1 MSQMGRS
8 SRALV
13 PTILLILLTV
23 GCSRRTPN
31 LPSESPAPTSATSF
45 QTSGLQG
52 ASEYVP
58 GTVPPFQN
66 SPLLPAGALVTVR
79 LKVPLVAD
87 SESRDSFEAVLDEP
101 VVVEGNTLIPR
112 DAIVSGR
119 IESAHTSRVTPDR
132 GYVRLTLDSVQV
144 DGLDVPIQTASLF
157 ARSLPRADTDS
168 DTIRLEK
175 GRRMTFRLKDPVF
188 LQLSSSKTCLLYTS
202 DAADE

>member
-1 MSQMGRS
+1 MPQMGRS

-13 PTILLILLTV
+13 LTILLTLLTV

-31 LPSESPAPTSATSF
+31 LPSEGAA
-45 QTSGLQG
+45 QTSTTPFQSPKTSSADAGLQG
-52 ASEYVP
+52 DSSQDVP
-58 GTVPPFQN
+58 GTGPPFQN
-66 SPLLPAGALVTVR
+66 TPLLPAGALVTVR
-79 LKVPLVAD
+79 LKVPLVAG
-87 SESRDSFEAVLDEP
+87 SGSRESFEAVLDEP

-144 DGLDVPIQTASLF
+144 DGLDVPLQTASLF
-157 ARSLPRADTDS
+157 ARSLPTPHANS

-188 LQLSSSKTCLLYTS
+188 LQLSSSKTTQ
-202 DAADE
+202 

>member
-13 PTILLILLTV
+13 LTILLTLLTV

-31 LPSESPAPTSATSF
+31 LPGEGAAQTSTTPFQSQKTSADAD
-45 QTSGLQG
+45 LQG
-52 ASEYVP
+52 YPSDDVH
-58 GTVPPFQN
+58 GTGPPFQN

-79 LKVPLVAD
+79 LKVPLLAG
-87 SESRDSFEAVLDEP
+87 SRFKPSFEAVLDEP

-119 IESAHTSRVTPDR
+119 IESAHSSRVTPDR
-132 GYVRLTLDSVQV
+132 SYVRLTLDSVQV

-157 ARSLPRADTDS
+157 ARPLPTAGTDS

-188 LQLSSSKTCLLYTS
+188 LQLSSSKTPQ
-202 DAADE
+202 

>member
-13 PTILLILLTV
+13 PTTLLILLTV

-31 LPSESPAPTSATSF
+31 LPSESPAPTSTTSF
-45 QTSGLQG
+45 QSSGLQG
-52 ASEYVP
+52 ASEDVP
-58 GTVPPFQN
+58 GTGPPFQN

-79 LKVPLVAD
+79 LKVPLIAD
-87 SESRDSFEAVLDEP
+87 SGSRDSFEAVLDEP

-132 GYVRLTLDSVQV
+132 GFVRLTLDSVQV

-157 ARSLPRADTDS
+157 ARSLPRADSDS

-188 LQLSSSKTCLLYTS
+188 LQLSSSKTS
-202 DAADE
+202 Q

>member
-1 MSQMGRS
+1 MPQMGRS
-8 SRALV
+8 SRALAL
-13 PTILLILLTV
+13 TILLTLLTV

-31 LPSESPAPTSATSF
+31 LPGEGATQASTTPF
-45 QTSGLQG
+45 QSQKTSGADALLQ
-52 ASEYVP
+52 SYSSDDVP
-58 GTVPPFQN
+58 GTGPPFQN

-79 LKVPLVAD
+79 LKVPLVAG
-87 SESRDSFEAVLDEP
+87 SGFRESFEAVLDEP

-132 GYVRLTLDSVQV
+132 SYVRLTLDSVQV

-157 ARSLPRADTDS
+157 ARPLPTADTDS
-168 DTIRLEK
+168 GTIRLEK

-188 LQLSSSKTCLLYTS
+188 LQLSSSKS
-202 DAADE
+202 SQ

>member
-13 PTILLILLTV
+13 LTILLTLLTV

-31 LPSESPAPTSATSF
+31 LPSEGAA
-45 QTSGLQG
+45 QTSTTPFHSQKTSSADAALE
-52 ASEYVP
+52 AYSSDDVP
-58 GTVPPFQN
+58 GTGPPFQN
-66 SPLLPAGALVTVR
+66 SLLLPAGALVTVR
-79 LKVPLVAD
+79 LKVPLVAG
-87 SESRDSFEAVLDEP
+87 SGSRASFEAVLDEP

-119 IESAHTSRVTPDR
+119 IETAHTSSVTPDR

-157 ARSLPRADTDS
+157 ARPLSTADTDS

-188 LQLSSSKTCLLYTS
+188 LHLTSSKTS
-202 DAADE
+202 Q

>member
-8 SRALV
+8 SRAIA
-13 PTILLILLTV
+13 PTILLTLLTV

-31 LPSESPAPTSATSF
+31 LPSEGAAPPSTTPFQGQNTSSADTALQSSSPDN
-45 QTSGLQG
+45 
-52 ASEYVP
+52 VP
-58 GTVPPFQN
+58 AARPPFEN
-66 SPLLPAGALVTVR
+66 SPLLPAGVLVTVR
-79 LKVPLVAD
+79 LKVPLVV
-87 SESRDSFEAVLDEP
+87 ESGSRESFDAVLDEP

-112 DAIVSGR
+112 DAVVSGR
-119 IESAHTSRVTPDR
+119 IETAHTSRVTPDR

-157 ARSLPRADTDS
+157 ARSLPTADTDS

-188 LQLSSSKTCLLYTS
+188 LHLTSSRTS
-202 DAADE
+202 Q

>member
-8 SRALV
+8 SRALT
-13 PTILLILLTV
+13 PTILLTLLAV

-31 LPSESPAPTSATSF
+31 LPSEGAAPTSTTPFHSQKTSSADASLHGYS
-45 QTSGLQG
+45 SGD
-52 ASEYVP
+52 VP
-58 GTVPPFQN
+58 GTGPPFEN

-79 LKVPLVAD
+79 LKVPLVAESGS
-87 SESRDSFEAVLDEP
+87 SESFEALLDEP

-119 IESAHTSRVTPDR
+119 IESAHTSRATPDR

-157 ARSLPRADTDS
+157 ARPLPKADADS

-188 LQLSSSKTCLLYTS
+188 LHLTSSKFNQ
-202 DAADE
+202 

>member
-13 PTILLILLTV
+13 PTILLTLLTV

-31 LPSESPAPTSATSF
+31 LPSEGAA
-45 QTSGLQG
+45 QTSTTPFQSQNPSSADAGLRG
-52 ASEYVP
+52 YSSDDVP
-58 GTVPPFQN
+58 GSGPPFQN
-66 SPLLPAGALVTVR
+66 SPLLPAGVLVTVR
-79 LKVPLVAD
+79 LKVPLVAA
-87 SESRDSFEAVLDEP
+87 SGSRESFEAVLDEP

-119 IESAHTSRVTPDR
+119 IESAHTSSVTPDR

-157 ARSLPRADTDS
+157 ARSLPTADGDS

-188 LQLSSSKTCLLYTS
+188 LHLTSSKTS
-202 DAADE
+202 Q

>member
-13 PTILLILLTV
+13 PTTLLILLTV

-31 LPSESPAPTSATSF
+31 LPSESPAPTSTASF
-45 QTSGLQG
+45 QSSGLQG
-52 ASEYVP
+52 ASEDVP
-58 GTVPPFQN
+58 GTGPPFQN

-79 LKVPLVAD
+79 LKVPLIAD
-87 SESRDSFEAVLDEP
+87 SGSRDSFEAVLDEP

-132 GYVRLTLDSVQV
+132 GFVRLTLDSVQV
-144 DGLDVPIQTASLF
+144 DGLEVPIQTASLF

-188 LQLSSSKTCLLYTS
+188 LQLSSSKTS
-202 DAADE
+202 Q